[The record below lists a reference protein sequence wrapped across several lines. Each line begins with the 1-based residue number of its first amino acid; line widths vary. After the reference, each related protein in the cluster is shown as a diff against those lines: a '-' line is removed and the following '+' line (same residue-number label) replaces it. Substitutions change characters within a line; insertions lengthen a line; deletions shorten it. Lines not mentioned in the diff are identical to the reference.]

1 MKNYSHWCH
10 AAYDKVVELGYEVL
24 VVNLY
29 GSQNYEMETE
39 NSDFDFKAIVL
50 PSIDDV
56 IYNHR
61 PVSTSIVFNSGLR
74 DNSGLIDIKDI
85 RLMWDNYKKQNLNF
99 IETLFTPYCW
109 INPKYAN
116 DWFAIRDLAE
126 EIAHADPAKAVKAMY
141 GMALEKQ
148 HALCHPYPSKL
159 ELINKY
165 GYDSKQLSHIIR
177 LYALALN
184 YIEGESYKNC
194 LIPND
199 FTKDLCIKIK
209 TYNTRLTVE
218 KAQQM
223 AENYMCYFKAEV
235 DRYLEREHIIDNNV
249 YYAMD
254 IIKARIMKKYFK
266 EQLYE

>member
-1 MKNYSHWCH
+1 MKTYSEWCEV
-10 AAYDKVVELGYEVL
+10 AYNKVIELGYTPL

-56 IYNHR
+56 IYNR
-61 PVSTSIVFNSGLR
+61 KPVSTSVEFNG
-74 DNSGLIDIKDI
+74 GLIDIKDI
-85 RLMWDNYKKQNLNF
+85 RLMWDNYKKQNPNF
-99 IETLFTPYCW
+99 IETLFTLYFY
-109 INPKYAN
+109 INPRYAN
-116 DWFAIRDLAE
+116 DWFDIRDLAE

-148 HALCHPYPSKL
+148 HALCKPYPSKL

-177 LYALALN
+177 LHELALN
-184 YIEGESYKNC
+184 YIEGALYKDC

-199 FTKDLCIKIK
+199 FVKDICVKIK
-209 TYNTRLTVE
+209 TYNTQLTVE
-218 KAQQM
+218 KAQEM
-223 AENYMCYFKAEV
+223 AEDYMSDFKTNV
-235 DRYLEREHIIDNNV
+235 DRYLQEEHTINDRA

-254 IIKARIMKKYFK
+254 IIKARIMKRHFK
-266 EQLYE
+266 EQLV

>member
-1 MKNYSHWCH
+1 MKNYTNWCH
-10 AAYDKVVELGYEVL
+10 AAYDKVVELGYEPL

-50 PSIDDV
+50 PSINDV
-56 IYNHR
+56 IYNH
-61 PVSTSIVFNSGLR
+61 PPISTSIVFNSGIR

-85 RLMWDNYKKQNLNF
+85 RLMWDNYKKQNPNF

-109 INPKYAN
+109 TNPKYAD
-116 DWFAIRDLAE
+116 DWFDIRDLAE
-126 EIAHADPAKAVKAMY
+126 NIAHADPAKAIKAMY

-159 ELINKY
+159 KLIETY

-184 YIEGESYKNC
+184 YIGGESYKDC

-199 FTKDLCIKIK
+199 FVKELCIKIK
-209 TYNTRLTVE
+209 TYHTQLTAE
-218 KAQQM
+218 KAQKM
-223 AENYMCYFKAEV
+223 AEDYVRYFKSEV
-235 DRYLEREHIIDNNV
+235 DKFLQKEHTVNDRV
-249 YYAMD
+249 YYVMD
-254 IIKARIMKKYFK
+254 VIKARIMKKYFR
-266 EQLYE
+266 EQLI

>member
-1 MKNYSHWCH
+1 MKTYSDWC
-10 AAYDKVVELGYEVL
+10 AVAYDKVVELGYTPL

-39 NSDFDFKAIVL
+39 NSDFDFKAIIL

-56 IYNHR
+56 IYNR
-61 PVSTSIVFNSGLR
+61 KPVSTSIEFNG
-74 DNSGLIDIKDI
+74 GLIDIKDI
-85 RLMWDNYKKQNLNF
+85 RLMWDNYKKQNPNF

-109 INPKYAN
+109 TNPKYAD
-116 DWFAIRDLAE
+116 DWFIIRDLAE
-126 EIAHADPAKAVKAMY
+126 EIAYADPAKAVKAMY

-177 LYALALN
+177 LYELTLN
-184 YIEGESYKNC
+184 YIAEVPYKDC
-194 LIPND
+194 LVPND
-199 FTKDLCIKIK
+199 FVKYICVKIK
-209 TYNTRLTVE
+209 TYNTRLTAE

-223 AENYMCYFKAEV
+223 AENYMLMFKAVV
-235 DRYLEREHIIDNNV
+235 DKYLQKEHTVDNNV

-266 EQLYE
+266 EQLV

>member
-1 MKNYSHWCH
+1 MKTYSGWCN
-10 AAYDKVVELGYEVL
+10 AAYDKVVELSYTPL

-56 IYNHR
+56 IYNR
-61 PVSTSIVFNSGLR
+61 KPVSTSIEFNG
-74 DNSGLIDIKDI
+74 GLIDIKDI
-85 RLMWDNYKKQNLNF
+85 RLMWDNYKKQNPNF
-99 IETLFTPYCW
+99 IETLFTPYCYV
-109 INPKYAN
+109 NPKYAN
-116 DWFAIRDLAE
+116 DWFDMRDLAE
-126 EIAHADPAKAVKAMY
+126 EISHADPAKAVKAMY

-148 HALCHPYPSKL
+148 HALCKPYPSKL
-159 ELINKY
+159 ELIEKY

-177 LYALALN
+177 LYTLAVN
-184 YIEGESYKNC
+184 YIKGETYRDC
-194 LIPND
+194 LVPNE

-218 KAQQM
+218 KAQEM
-223 AENYMCYFKAEV
+223 AENYMLYFKSVV
-235 DRYLEREHIIDNNV
+235 DRFLQKEHTINDRV

-254 IIKARIMKKYFK
+254 IMKARIMKKNFR
-266 EQLYE
+266 EQL

>member
-1 MKNYSHWCH
+1 MKNYSNWYWCG
-10 AAYDKVVELGYEVL
+10 AAYDKVVELGYEPL

-39 NSDFDFKAIVL
+39 NSDLDFKAIVL

-56 IYNHR
+56 IYNR
-61 PVSTSIVFNSGLR
+61 KPVSISIAF
-74 DNSGLIDIKDI
+74 NSGLIDIKDI
-85 RLMWDNYKKQNLNF
+85 RLMWDNYKKQNPNF
-99 IETLFTPYCW
+99 VETLFTPYCW
-109 INPKYAN
+109 TNPKYTN
-116 DWFAIRDLAE
+116 DWFDIRDLAE
-126 EIAHADPAKAVKAMY
+126 DIAHADPAKAVKAMY

-159 ELINKY
+159 ELIEKY

-184 YIEGESYKNC
+184 YIEGESYKDC

-199 FTKDLCIKIK
+199 FTKTLCIKIK
-209 TYNTRLTVE
+209 TYETQLTAE
-218 KAQQM
+218 KAQKM
-223 AENYMCYFKAEV
+223 AENYMLYFKALV
-235 DRYLEREHIIDNNV
+235 DRFLQEEHSVNDRP

-254 IIKARIMKKYFK
+254 VFKARIMKKYFK
-266 EQLYE
+266 EQL

>member
-1 MKNYSHWCH
+1 MRDYIYWCI
-10 AAYDKVVELGYEVL
+10 AAYDKVVELGYEPL

-56 IYNHR
+56 IYNHQ
-61 PVSTSIVFNSGLR
+61 PVSTSIAF
-74 DNSGLIDIKDI
+74 NSGLIDIKDI
-85 RLMWDNYKKQNLNF
+85 RLMWDNYKKQNPNF
-99 IETLFTPYCW
+99 IETLFTPYFCA
-109 INPKYAN
+109 NPKYVN
-116 DWFAIRDLAE
+116 DWSDIRDLAE
-126 EIAHADPAKAVKAMY
+126 DIAHADPAKAVKAMY

-148 HALCHPYPSKL
+148 HALCQPYPSKL

-184 YIEGESYKNC
+184 YIEDEPYGDC

-199 FTKDLCIKIK
+199 FTKDLCVKIK
-209 TYNTRLTVE
+209 TYNTRLTAE
-218 KAQQM
+218 KAQM
-223 AENYMCYFKAEV
+223 LAGNYMCCFKVLV
-235 DRYLEREHIIDNNV
+235 DRYLEKEHTVNDRA

-254 IIKARIMKKYFK
+254 VFKARIMKKYFK
-266 EQLYE
+266 EQLV

>member
-1 MKNYSHWCH
+1 MGNYTHWCA
-10 AAYDKVVELGYEVL
+10 AAYDKVVELGYEPL

-50 PSIDDV
+50 PSVNDV
-56 IYNHR
+56 IYNH
-61 PVSTSIVFNSGLR
+61 PPISTSIVFNSGLK

-85 RLMWDNYKKQNLNF
+85 RLMWDNYKKQNPNF
-99 IETLFTPYCW
+99 IETLFTPYFCA
-109 INPKYAN
+109 NPKYVT
-116 DWFAIRDLAE
+116 DWFDIRDLAE
-126 EIAHADPAKAVKAMY
+126 DIAHADPAKAVKAMY

-159 ELINKY
+159 ELIQKY

-177 LYALALN
+177 LYTLALN
-184 YIEGESYKNC
+184 YIEEVPYRDC

-199 FTKDLCIKIK
+199 FVKDWCIKIK
-209 TYNTRLTVE
+209 TYDTQLTVE
-218 KAQQM
+218 KAQKM
-223 AENYMCYFKAEV
+223 AEVYMCYFKSIV
-235 DRYLEREHIIDNNV
+235 DRYLKKEHTIDNNV

-254 IIKARIMKKYFK
+254 EIKARIMKKYFK
-266 EQLYE
+266 EQL